1 MGGRHRHRHRRI
13 GLIIPS
19 SNTTMEVE
27 FTRHLPEGVSVHS
40 ARVHLE
46 RVTVEELE
54 GMAERVEEAALLLG
68 DARVDLIV
76 YGCTTGSLIK
86 GKGYDLELERRI
98 EGATGIPALATAHAV
113 LEALK
118 ERGLKRIVV
127 ATPYIA
133 EVNEK
138 EREFLLANGLEVVA
152 IRGLGLLRNQEIG
165 LQEPRVVYK
174 LGEELMEE
182 HPEAE
187 GLFISCTN
195 LRTFEVLR
203 PLEDELRKPVI
214 SSNQATLWQALK
226 KIDMRRESP

>member
-1 MGGRHRHRHRRI
+1 MGGRHRHRRI